1 MKVLPQQPAAQK
13 SQQKFSKENIKE
25 FLKTDRAILMI
36 CISIAF
42 VFWLMT
48 KLSYSYKDTVI
59 VKLNYNTPE
68 NKIFTNPPATQ
79 LEVDIEGKGWD
90 LLGLAFY
97 NKERIVNIPVAAN
110 EIRVLSVSSLNAKVL
125 KSIPKAKILN
135 IHPERIK
142 LQIEE
147 AATKMIPVILEEQ
160 IRLAPLYQYV
170 DSIKIEPKEIEI
182 KGPASVIRDIHEWKT
197 NVWIPSQE
205 INKDINVEVSLAT
218 HPNGS
223 ISLSANKIR
232 CWAAIEEVTEK
243 RVKVPVEVLNA
254 PDSLLLIILP
264 KTVEVSSR
272 VGLSDYD
279 RLSAEDFKVI
289 ADFSRVDLFK
299 ERSVRILLKETPP
312 YAKQVKCIPQKVD
325 YIIRSRNLK

>member
-1 MKVLPQQPAAQK
+1 MKALPQPPAPK
-13 SQQKFSKENIKE
+13 SQQKFSKENIKI

-59 VKLNYNTPE
+59 VQLNYSTPE
-68 NKIFTNPPATQ
+68 GKIFTNPPPNQ
-79 LEVDIEGKGWD
+79 LEVDIEGRGWD
-90 LLGLAFY
+90 LLGFAFY
-97 NKERIVNIPVAAN
+97 NKERIVDIPVAAN
-110 EIRVLSVSSLNAKVL
+110 EIRVISVTSLNAKVL
-125 KSIPKAKILN
+125 KSLPKARILN
-135 IHPERIK
+135 IHPETIK
-142 LQIEE
+142 LQMEE
-147 AATKMIPVILEEQ
+147 SATKMIPVVLEEQ

-170 DSIKIEPKEIEI
+170 DSIKIEPNEIEI

-197 NVWIPSQE
+197 NVCIPAEE
-205 INKDINVEVSLAT
+205 INKDINVEVSLEI

-223 ISLSANKIR
+223 ISLSTDKIR
-232 CWAAIEEVTEK
+232 CLAAVEEVTEK
-243 RVKVPVEVLNA
+243 RVKVPVEVLNV

-264 KTVEVSSR
+264 KMVEVSSQ

-279 RLSAEDFKVI
+279 GLSAEDFKVI
-289 ADFSRVDLFK
+289 VDFSRIDLFK
-299 ERSVRILLKETPP
+299 ERSIRVLLKEKPN

>member
-1 MKVLPQQPAAQK
+1 MEAQPQPAAQK
-13 SQQKFSKENIKE
+13 SQQKFSKENIKA

-59 VKLNYNTPE
+59 VKLNYITPE
-68 NKIFTNPPATQ
+68 DKIFTNPPATQ

-97 NKERIVNIPVAAN
+97 NKERIIDIPVAAN
-110 EIRVLSVSSLNAKVL
+110 EIRVISVTSLNARVL

-135 IHPERIK
+135 IHPETIK
-142 LQIEE
+142 LQMEE
-147 AATKMIPVILEEQ
+147 AATKMIPVVLEEQ

-170 DSIKIEPKEIEI
+170 DSIKIKPKEIEI

-197 NVWIPSQE
+197 NVWIPAQE
-205 INKDINVEVSLAT
+205 INKDIDIQVSLET

-232 CWAAIEEVTEK
+232 CLAAVEEVTEK
-243 RVKVPVEVLNA
+243 RVKVPVEVLNV
-254 PDSLLLIILP
+254 PDSLLLVILP

-272 VGLSDYD
+272 VGLSDYG
-279 RLSAEDFKVI
+279 RLSSDDFKII
-289 ADFSRVDLFK
+289 ADFSSIDLFK
-299 ERSVRILLKETPP
+299 ERSVRVLLKEKPK

>member
-1 MKVLPQQPAAQK
+1 MEAPAQPTAQK
-13 SQQKFSKENIKE
+13 SPQKLSKENIKI
-25 FLKTDRAILMI
+25 FLKTDRAILII

-59 VKLNYNTPE
+59 VQLSYRTPKD
-68 NKIFTNPPATQ
+68 KIFTNPPATQ

-90 LLGLAFY
+90 LLGFAFY
-97 NKERIVNIPVAAN
+97 NKKRVVDIPVSAN
-110 EIRVLSVSSLNAKVL
+110 EIRVISVSSLNAKVL

-135 IHPERIK
+135 IHPETLK
-142 LQIEE
+142 LQLEE
-147 AATKMIPVILEEQ
+147 AATKIVPVVLEEQ

-182 KGPASVIRDIHEWKT
+182 KGPASVIRDIHDWKT
-197 NVWIPSQE
+197 NVFIPSQE
-205 INKDINVEVSLAT
+205 INKDIDVELSLRT
-218 HPNGS
+218 HSNSS
-223 ISLSANKIR
+223 ISISTDKIR
-232 CWAAIEEVTEK
+232 CFAIVEEVTEK
-243 RVKVPVEVLNA
+243 RVEVPVEVLNV

-264 KTVEVSSR
+264 KTVEVASR

-279 RLSAEDFKVI
+279 GLGAQDFKVI
-289 ADFSRVDLFK
+289 ADFSKIDLFK
-299 ERSVRILLKETPP
+299 EHSIRVLLKEKPN
-312 YAKQVKCIPQKVD
+312 YVKQAKCIPQKVD

>member
-1 MKVLPQQPAAQK
+1 
-13 SQQKFSKENIKE
+13 
-25 FLKTDRAILMI
+25 MI

-48 KLSYSYKDTVI
+48 KLSYSYKDTII
-59 VKLNYNTPE
+59 VKLNYSTPE
-68 NKIFTNPPATQ
+68 GKVFTNPPATQ

-90 LLGLAFY
+90 LLGFSFY

-110 EIRVLSVSSLNAKVL
+110 EIRVISVTSLNAKVL
-125 KSIPKAKILN
+125 KSIPKVKILN
-135 IHPERIK
+135 IHPETLK

-147 AATKMIPVILEEQ
+147 SATKIIPVVLEEQ
-160 IRLAPLYQYV
+160 VRLASLYQYV
-170 DSIKIEPKEIEI
+170 DSIKIEPQEIEI

-197 NVWIPSQE
+197 NVWIPAQE
-205 INKDINVEVSLAT
+205 INKDINVEVSLET

-223 ISLSANKIR
+223 ISLSVDKIR
-232 CWAAIEEVTEK
+232 CLAAIEEVTEK
-243 RVKVPVEVLNA
+243 RVEVPVEVLNV

-264 KTVEVSSR
+264 KTVEVSSQ

-279 RLSAEDFKVI
+279 GLKAEDFKVI
-289 ADFSRVDLFK
+289 VDFSKIDLFN
-299 ERSVRILLKETPP
+299 ERSIRVLLKEKPN